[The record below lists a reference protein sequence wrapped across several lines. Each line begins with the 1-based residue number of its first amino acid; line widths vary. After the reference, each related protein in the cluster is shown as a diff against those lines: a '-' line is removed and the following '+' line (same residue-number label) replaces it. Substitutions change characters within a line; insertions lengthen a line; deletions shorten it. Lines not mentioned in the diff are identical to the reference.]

1 MLILKV
7 FISGWSGVEFVVWVK
22 NCRFK
27 MLKFLE

>member
-27 MLKFLE
+27 LKCWNF